1 MNRDR
6 ILAAEQREFSERGL
20 VRLDR
25 FLPDDVVTPAR
36 EVVVNALAKRG
47 ERRDGV
53 WHFPS
58 LSEMP
63 SYRRDSLLM
72 KRIKLSREF
81 SALITERLL
90 GRVW

>member
-1 MNRDR
+1 
-6 ILAAEQREFSERGL
+6 L

-47 ERRDGV
+47 GRRDGV

-72 KRIKLSREF
+72 KRIKQSREF
-81 SALITERLL
+81 SALMTERLL